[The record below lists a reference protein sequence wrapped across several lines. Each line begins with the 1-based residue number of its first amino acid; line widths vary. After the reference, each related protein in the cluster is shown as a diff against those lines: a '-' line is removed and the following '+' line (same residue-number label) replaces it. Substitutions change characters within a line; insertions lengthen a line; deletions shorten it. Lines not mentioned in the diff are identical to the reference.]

1 MGHWLAEQRTVQEA
15 GVLTRFDPVYWT
27 VDFPRP
33 MMASVVTTAPDAL
46 RVDCVFYRRDD
57 LAGLIWASE
66 DRHDH
71 PLLRYETSRDY
82 RDCRLRFRW
91 RSVGIRP
98 LDATH
103 GPVLTIEGRDA
114 AGTPRAWYVRLWNY
128 ATGTPEDAEIAID
141 FADLVGG
148 YKLPDDAVPVW
159 AGDVDRMFV
168 SLVPPD
174 YDGGVGFLAAPAE
187 GWVELS
193 AMRCDGP
200 GSVLTVGDV
209 IVPEHGLRI
218 ASGYDDSY
226 HLTPARLLHNALR
239 LGYRGALVHYVGMS
253 HYFRLERSGD
263 GLFVSLAGGVLNG
276 PCATWHRDF
285 AVWAGALGYDVIW
298 SLSYELFDAHC
309 WGDWK
314 QRASDGSPALTGW
327 VPPSTLLS
335 PAHGGAMAYLQAVAR
350 AFVGIGRAAGG
361 KGRFQVGEPWWWV
374 TTDHRICL
382 YDAAANAALGGD
394 PVVIDDVRGE
404 LNAAKRAMLDRAG
417 QLLAGSTAALV
428 AAARS
433 AGAQEALLLAYLPT
447 ILDAASPQVKRAN
460 LPVDWA
466 KPAFDVLQL
475 EDYDWAATG
484 NVGTTARGVTAAGVR
499 LGYPTHEQHYFS
511 GFVLRPEDRGQWPA
525 IAAAA
530 EVARARGVGETFVW
544 ALPQVLRDGF
554 TYFEE
559 EGAMEA
565 YDDVRFP
572 LALGAQAEVMPETS
586 TAIAVAAGGGE
597 VRNVDWAE
605 PRTRYD
611 VGPGVRSERDV
622 AVLLEFF
629 RARLGPARAFRLQD
643 PFDHATA
650 TPPAFGD
657 VAIGTGDGV
666 TTRFALVKRYGAMVR
681 RITRP
686 VAGSVRVGIGGVET
700 QGFAVVAGGWVQ
712 LDAAPA
718 KGVTVTAGFAFDV
731 PVRFAEDRLQVARAT
746 HGAASAASVPLI
758 EVREA

>member
-1 MGHWLAEQRTVQEA
+1 MGHWLADRRTVQEE

-33 MMASVVTTAPDAL
+33 MMAAVVTTAPDAL
-46 RVDCVFYRRDD
+46 RVDCVFYRHDD
-57 LAGLIWASE
+57 LAGLIWASQ

-71 PLLRYETSRDY
+71 PLLAYATDRDY
-82 RDCRLRFRW
+82 RACRLRFRW
-91 RSVGIRP
+91 RSGGVRP

-114 AGTPRAWYVRLWNY
+114 DGVERAWYVRLWNY
-128 ATGTPEDAEIAID
+128 ATGTPDDAEIAID
-141 FADLVGG
+141 FANVVGG
-148 YKLPDDAVPVW
+148 YALPGEAVPVW

-174 YDGGVGFLAAPAE
+174 YAPGSGLLDAPVE

-193 AMRCDGP
+193 AIRCDGP
-200 GSVLTVGDV
+200 GSVLTIGDV

-226 HLTPARLLHNALR
+226 HLTPERLLRNALR
-239 LGYRGALVHYVGMS
+239 LGYRGSLIHYVGMS
-253 HYFRLERSGD
+253 HYFRLERAGE
-263 GLFVSLAGGVLNG
+263 GLFVSLAGGVLNE
-276 PCATWHRDF
+276 PCAAWHRDF
-285 AVWAGALGYDVIW
+285 AARAAALGYDPIW

-314 QRASDGSPALTGW
+314 QRASDGSAALTGW

-335 PAHGGAMAYLQAVAR
+335 PAHDGAMAYLRAVAR
-350 AFVGIGRAAGG
+350 AFVAIDRAAGG
-361 KGRFQVGEPWWWV
+361 AGRFQVGEPWWWI
-374 TTDHRICL
+374 TPDHRICL
-382 YDAAANAALGGD
+382 YDAAAKAALGGD

-404 LNAAKRAMLDRAG
+404 LDATKRALLDRAG
-417 QLLAGSTAALV
+417 QVLAGSTAALV
-428 AAARS
+428 AAARE
-433 AGAQEALLLAYLPT
+433 AGAEQVMLLAYLPT

-460 LPVDWA
+460 LPLGWA
-466 KPAFDVLQL
+466 RPAFDALQL

-484 NVGTTARGVTAAGVR
+484 NAGATARGVTAAGAR
-499 LGYPTHEQHYFS
+499 LGYPPGEQHYLA
-511 GFVLRPEDRGQWPA
+511 GFVLRREDRGQWPA
-525 IAAAA
+525 IVAATDA
-530 EVARARGVGETFVW
+530 ARGRGVAETFLW

-554 TYFEE
+554 IYFEE
-559 EGAMEA
+559 ERAMEA
-565 YDDVRFP
+565 FDDVRFP

-586 TAIAVAAGGGE
+586 TAIAVAAGGAE
-597 VRNVDWAE
+597 ARNIDWAE

-611 VGPGVRSERDV
+611 VGPGVRSEADV
-622 AVLLEFF
+622 VALLDFF

-643 PFDHATA
+643 PFDHATGS
-650 TPPAFGD
+650 PPTFGD
-657 VAIGTGDGV
+657 VAIGTGDGA
-666 TTRFALVKRYGAMVR
+666 TTRFALVKRYGAMTR

-686 VAGSVRVGIGGVET
+686 VAGSVRVGVNGVET
-700 QGFAVVAGGWVQ
+700 PGFAVVAGGWVQ
-712 LDAAPA
+712 LDVAPA
-718 KGVTVTAGFAFDV
+718 PGVAVTAGFAFDV

-746 HGAASAASVPLI
+746 FGAGSAASVPLI

>member
-1 MGHWLAEQRTVQEA
+1 MGHWLAEQRTVQDE

-46 RVDCVFYRRDD
+46 RVTCVFYRRDD

-71 PLLRYETSRDY
+71 VLLRYATSRDY

-91 RSVGIRP
+91 RSGGVRP

-114 AGTPRAWYVRLWNY
+114 GGVARAWYVRLWNY
-128 ATGTPEDAEIAID
+128 ATGTPDDAEIAID
-141 FADLVGG
+141 FANVVGG
-148 YKLPDDAVPVW
+148 YRLPDDAVPVW

-174 YDGGVGFLAAPAE
+174 YDAGDGFLSSPAE
-187 GWVELS
+187 GWVEVS
-193 AMRCDGP
+193 AIRCDGP
-200 GSVLTVGDV
+200 GSVLAIGEVV
-209 IVPEHGLRI
+209 VPEHGLRI

-253 HYFRLERSGD
+253 HYFRLERSGG

-276 PCATWHRDF
+276 PCAAWHRDF
-285 AVWAGALGYDVIW
+285 AGRAAALGYDPIW

-350 AFVGIGRAAGG
+350 AFVGIARAAGG

-382 YDAAANAALGGD
+382 YDAAAKAALGGN

-404 LNAAKRAMLDRAG
+404 LNAAKRAVLDRAG
-417 QLLAGSTAALV
+417 QLLAASTVALV
-428 AAARS
+428 AAARG
-433 AGAQEALLLAYLPT
+433 AGAEQALLLAYLPT

-460 LPVDWA
+460 LPVGWA

-484 NVGTTARGVTAAGVR
+484 NVGSTARGLSAAGAR
-499 LGYPTHEQHYFS
+499 LGYPTSEQHYFS

-525 IAAAA
+525 ITAAA
-530 EVARARGVGETFVW
+530 EVGRARGVAETFVW

-559 EGAMEA
+559 EGTMEA
-565 YDDVRFP
+565 FDDVRFP

-586 TAIAVAAGGGE
+586 TAIAVGAGGAE
-597 VRNVDWAE
+597 ARNVDWAE

-622 AVLLEFF
+622 AVLLDFF
-629 RARLGPARAFRLQD
+629 RARLGPARGFRLQD
-643 PFDHATA
+643 PFDHATGV
-650 TPPAFGD
+650 PPAFGD
-657 VAIGTGDGV
+657 VAIGTGDGM

-686 VAGSVRVGIGGVET
+686 VAGSVRVGVGGVET

-712 LDAAPA
+712 LDVAPA
-718 KGVTVTAGFAFDV
+718 RGVAVTAGFAFDV
-731 PVRFAEDRLQVARAT
+731 AVRFAEDRLQVARAT
-746 HGAASAASVPLI
+746 FGAASAASVPLI
-758 EVREA
+758 EVREP